1 MQAIL
6 KHYTFSLIFMAACLG
21 LAAWYG
27 LSSTGTLGGMA
38 QILWIV
44 FVLSIL
50 EISLSFDNAVVNA
63 SVLKEMDEVWQRR
76 FLTWG
81 IAFAVFGMRIVFPLA
96 IVAIAAN
103 VGPIEAAQLSLNNP
117 REYER
122 LVSSA
127 HVGIAGFGGAFLA
140 MVGLKFFFD
149 RDKDVHWIRWIEEQ
163 LSKFAALPA
172 AEIALLLLVLW
183 GISSL
188 LPSDEALTFVI
199 AGILGLVTFIAVEGL
214 NTILEISEEKKRLAG
229 AAVRSGL
236 GGFLYLNVLD
246 ASFSFDGV
254 IGAFALSNNM
264 VIIALGLSIGAMFV
278 RSMTIHLV
286 RQGTLAQYRFLALP
300 YSRDDHRRDRRGVDR
315 LVPVVVGPLQ
325 QAPSGSGRCSPSH
338 SLRLHVVLLEEVVK
352 RWAADP
358 EQLGSVRDVPLAAR
372 QRLADHAPIGLF
384 ARRLQVEHVLSGL
397 VSAGEVKVIRSDQL
411 ALCHDDGALDPVF
424 QLADVARPGPGVDG
438 RQCIGREALDL
449 RVHLPRKTRQEVLC
463 QQHGIAR
470 PLGQSRDLHD
480 DFRQAVEQVLP
491 KTSGGNHRF

>member
-1 MQAIL
+1 MQEAL
-6 KHYTFSLIFMAACLG
+6 KHYTFSFLFMVACLA

-27 LSSTGTLGGMA
+27 FESRGTLSGMA
-38 QILWIV
+38 QVLWIV

-63 SVLKEMDEVWQRR
+63 SVLKEMDEVWQKR

-96 IVAIAAN
+96 IVAIAAGI
-103 VGPIEAAQLSLNNP
+103 GPIQAAELSLNNP

-149 RDKDVHWIRWIEEQ
+149 RDKHVHWIRWIEEQ
-163 LSKFAALPA
+163 LTNFAALPA
-172 AEIALLLLVLW
+172 AEIAVLLLVLW
-183 GISSL
+183 GVSSL
-188 LPSDEALTFVI
+188 LEPPEALTFLV
-199 AGILGLVTFIAVEGL
+199 AGILGIVTFIAVEGL

-286 RQGTLAQYRFLALP
+286 RQGTLSAYRYLEHGAFWAIIALGGIMLASARWHIP
-300 YSRDDHRRDRRGVDR
+300 ETITGVIGAV
-315 LVPVVVGPLQ
+315 LIGL
-325 QAPSGSGRCSPSH
+325 
-338 SLRLHVVLLEEVVK
+338 SL
-352 RWAADP
+352 WW
-358 EQLGSVRDVPLAAR
+358 SVRFNKRHPEC
-372 QRLADHAPIGLF
+372 
-384 ARRLQVEHVLSGL
+384 VED
-397 VSAGEVKVIRSDQL
+397 A
-411 ALCHDDGALDPVF
+411 
-424 QLADVARPGPGVDG
+424 
-438 RQCIGREALDL
+438 
-449 RVHLPRKTRQEVLC
+449 
-463 QQHGIAR
+463 IAR
-470 PLGQSRDLHD
+470 
-480 DFRQAVEQVLP
+480 
-491 KTSGGNHRF
+491 